1 MRFATLIHQ
10 QALRTRVSDA
20 LVSTGI
26 EVLNFAAVEA
36 LIASLQTQA
45 FAAILVEDHADRV
58 AHWLGTLQTHTDEP
72 IALIA
77 IGEGGTAGMS
87 RALLHGADDYIVIGD
102 GAEQLVH
109 RSIARISAKMHRP
122 RRRTWRL
129 GPYTLDASTSSLS
142 SHDAEVHLSPRELM
156 LARVLI
162 ENQGRIVALEQ
173 LCEDLC
179 GRTDESAKRAVKQ
192 HAHVLRKKCELAA
205 GTGANAIAQRLR
217 IEAVYGKGY
226 RLAL

>member
-1 MRFATLIHQ
+1 
-10 QALRTRVSDA
+10 
-20 LVSTGI
+20 
-26 EVLNFAAVEA
+26 
-36 LIASLQTQA
+36 
-45 FAAILVEDHADRV
+45 
-58 AHWLGTLQTHTDEP
+58 
-72 IALIA
+72 
-77 IGEGGTAGMS
+77 
-87 RALLHGADDYIVIGD
+87 
-102 GAEQLVH
+102 
-109 RSIARISAKMHRP
+109 
-122 RRRTWRL
+122 
-129 GPYTLDASTSSLS
+129 
-142 SHDAEVHLSPRELM
+142 M